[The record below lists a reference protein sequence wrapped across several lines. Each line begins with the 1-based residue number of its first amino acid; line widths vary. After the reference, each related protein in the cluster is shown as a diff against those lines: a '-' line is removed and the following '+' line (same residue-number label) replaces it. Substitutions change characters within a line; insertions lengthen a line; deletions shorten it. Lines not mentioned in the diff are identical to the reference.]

1 MAHEGGKV
9 VSPTHQ
15 PPLCPRKYTCYSFLL
30 EASRPQGH
38 SVAGRIMSMK
48 NSDTIRNRTCDLPA
62 CTAVT
67 QPAAPPRDSGAA
79 GIKTGN
85 HTVAARSNIECY
97 SGAGENKAECHGG
110 ALGRK
115 TECHGGAL
123 GRKTECHGGALG
135 HKTECHNGLLELTL
149 DITLCN

>member
-1 MAHEGGKV
+1 
-9 VSPTHQ
+9 
-15 PPLCPRKYTCYSFLL
+15 
-30 EASRPQGH
+30 
-38 SVAGRIMSMK
+38 MSMK